1 MKKHTTKLTK
11 IMAILLVVGIALA
24 VVGFVLKATNEML
37 VFIGYAGILIAVVS
51 GVLIYKESG
60 KTTTTRPG
68 EIELPLGSTKNGH
81 SGEVR
86 ISVLFSDVEDFKAN
100 RIPWLLS
107 VDCFVHLYT

>member
-1 MKKHTTKLTK
+1 
-11 IMAILLVVGIALA
+11 
-24 VVGFVLKATNEML
+24 ML
-37 VFIGYAGILIAVVS
+37 VFIGYAGILVAVVS

-100 RIPWLLS
+100 KEE
-107 VDCFVHLYT
+107 DLYTFTLKSGGEVIFRMTTYSDKTRDSIIAIINERIAK